1 MRLISYLNYVKKRN
15 RHHGYKGYFGDLLVL
30 KNRGIIHIL
39 INNMN
44 GIGFVGKEKIKETL
58 KMAKKNNLV
67 SLLVS
72 VVDYVSVLNSVVK
85 KKDRKNKY

>member
-1 MRLISYLNYVKKRN
+1 MKSISNLNYVKKRN
-15 RHHGYKGYFGDLLVL
+15 RNHGDKGYFGDLLVL

-72 VVDYVSVLNSVVK
+72 VVDFVSVLNSVVK